1 MELSTVFFIVL
12 AVAAALTLVYFQ
24 YFYKNPRKKGSLKFI
39 LAALRF
45 ITLFCGLLLLINPKF
60 VSKDYFVEKANLILL
75 VDNSISMEDASSED
89 EIAKAVGQISGNDD
103 ISQRFT
109 IHQYGFGN
117 LISATDAIQFEE
129 GNTDISNALLTLN
142 DVFVNGNNAIVLFSD
157 GNQTLGR
164 DYEYITLNKNSTV
177 HSVVIGDTTQYE
189 DISVGLI
196 NVNKYAF
203 LRNSFPIES
212 TIRYQGNRPISS
224 TVTVSINGNRIHQE
238 RINLSETRNSQ
249 TLNTLVEAQSVGIKT
264 IKIEVES
271 LENERNTANNS
282 KETAIEVIDEK
293 TNVAIITDMLHPD
306 IGALKKSIESNEQRS
321 VTLLKPNASQPELE
335 DKGLLILYQPN
346 RNFRSVY
353 EYLNNSGA
361 NYFTITGSKTDWNF
375 LNGVQE
381 SFTISGSRQTED
393 ILPVLNNA
401 FGLFGLG
408 NFTLDGFPPLK
419 GTLADI
425 QLNKDS
431 EILMYQQLQGVN
443 LEKPLFAIL
452 TESNT
457 KEAALFG
464 EDIWRWRAQV
474 YRNEQSF
481 DTFDEF
487 MGNLMVYLS
496 SNKQRDRLELDYELF
511 FDNASMAKVRA
522 SYFDESYQF
531 DSNANISINI
541 KGRENDFS
549 RVSPMLLKGSFY
561 EVDLSDLEA
570 GEYEFTVTIQ
580 DENLNRSGT
589 FRIMDFNPEKQLISA
604 NYKKMERLATKNK
617 GQVYYLD
624 NLEEL
629 QTNLS
634 TTQEFLPVQKS
645 RDNVVSL
652 IDFRIL
658 LGLIAL
664 SLTLEWFIRKY
675 NGLI

>member
-1 MELSTVFFIVL
+1 MELSTVLLILL

-24 YFYKNPRKKGSLKFI
+24 YFYKNPRKGSLKII

-45 ITLFCGLLLLINPKF
+45 VTLFCGLLLLINPKF

-75 VDNSISMEDASSED
+75 VDNSTSMEGASSE
-89 EIAKAVGQISGNDD
+89 EE
-103 ISQRFT
+103 ISQAINQIKEDDAINERFT

-117 LISATDAIQFEE
+117 TVSATDSMRFNQ
-129 GNTDISNALLTLN
+129 GNTDISNALATLN

-164 DYEYITLNKNSTV
+164 DYEYISLNENTTV
-177 HSVVIGDTTQYE
+177 NPVVVGDTTQYE
-189 DISVGLI
+189 DVSIGLI
-196 NVNKYAF
+196 NVNKFAF
-203 LRNSFPIES
+203 LRNSFPIETS
-212 TIRYQGNRPISS
+212 IRYQGSRPISS
-224 TVTVSINGNRIHQE
+224 TVTISINGGRVHQE
-238 RINLSETRNSQ
+238 KVNLDGTKNSQ
-249 TLNTLVEAQSVGIKT
+249 TLNTLIEAQSVGIKT
-264 IKIEVES
+264 IKIEVEA

-293 TNVAIITDMLHPD
+293 TNVAIVSDMLHPD

-321 VTLLKPNASQPELE
+321 VTLLKPNASQSELE
-335 DKGLLILYQPN
+335 DMGLLILYQPN

-353 EYLNNSGA
+353 EFLKNSGT

-375 LNGVQE
+375 LNRVQN
-381 SFTISGSRQTED
+381 SYTISGSRQAED

-408 NFTLDGFPPLK
+408 NFVVDGFPPVK

-431 EILMYQQLQGVN
+431 EILMFQQLQGIN
-443 LEKPLFAIL
+443 LEKPLVAIL
-452 TESNT
+452 TESST
-457 KEAALFG
+457 KEAVLFG

-487 MGNLMVYLS
+487 IGNLMVYLG
-496 SNKQRDRLELDYELF
+496 SNKQRNRLELDYELV
-511 FDNASMAKVRA
+511 FDNASMAKIRA

-531 DSNANISINI
+531 DTNANISISI
-541 KGRENDFS
+541 KGKENDFS
-549 RVSPMLLKGSFY
+549 REAPMLLQGAFY

-570 GEYEFTVTIQ
+570 GAYEFTVTVL
-580 DENLNRSGT
+580 DENLSRSGT
-589 FRIMDFNPEKQLISA
+589 FRILDFNPEKQLISA
-604 NYKKMERLATKNK
+604 NYKKMERLASKNR
-617 GQVYYLD
+617 GQVYYL
-624 NLEEL
+624 NKLEEL
-629 QTNLS
+629 QDSLVTS
-634 TTQEFLPVQKS
+634 QRFLPVQKS

-658 LGLIAL
+658 LGLIIL
-664 SLTLEWFIRKY
+664 SLAAEWFIRKY